1 MSTKRKKK
9 RVNKLSDL
17 SIDEVSLVD
26 RGANQHASVVL
37 SKRDDE
43 GEDEDEEGDIEKSD
57 PDPSTLHVEG
67 NDSDDDTDE
76 EEDEEVTETKKGFF
90 TRLIEKVLD
99 EESTTASSHAG
110 NIGDMDDVTKAGF
123 PGMQLPYQQQ
133 PMGQPAPG
141 PQNAM
146 PPGAQAFP
154 AQQPQQPMQQPGMGQ
169 QMPQQQPGQMQA
181 GPPLPDEVIQY
192 IQQLEEALA
201 QAQGTDN
208 QQPSG
213 HQEDKNVDPFRK
225 NLDDLSDDE
234 VTFLQELSKNLEDE
248 DTREAVTKAMEIVEK
263 ANERATAAEEIAKS
277 ERDYRLTQE
286 FVAKARSLVN
296 LPVSADE
303 FGPILKKLSE
313 TLEDDEYATLSKAL
327 AAANETVA
335 NAGVFGEI
343 GKQGGGQNY
352 ETVSKADAKAKELI
366 EKSDGELSHEAALS
380 KVFEEDPGLYD
391 EFLQEQGR

>member
-1 MSTKRKKK
+1 MSDKRKRKR

-37 SKRDDE
+37 SKRDED
-43 GEDEDEEGDIEKSD
+43 GEEEEDIEKSD

-67 NDSDDDTDE
+67 DEE

-99 EESTTASSHAG
+99 EESTTPGTDTG
-110 NIGDMDDVTKAGF
+110 NIADMDDVTKAGF

-133 PMGQPAPG
+133 QMGQPAPG

-154 AQQPQQPMQQPGMGQ
+154 SGQPGMQQPMQQQGMGQ

-201 QAQGTDN
+201 QAQGSGN
-208 QQPSG
+208 QPSG

-225 NLDDLSDDE
+225 NMDGLSDDE

-248 DTREAVTKAMEIVEK
+248 DTREAVAKAMEIVEK
-263 ANERATAAEEIAKS
+263 ANERATEAEEIAKF
-277 ERDYRLTQE
+277 ERDYRLNQE
-286 FVAKARSLVN
+286 FIAKARSLVN

-303 FGPILKKLSE
+303 FGPILKKLDDVLEEEEYS
-313 TLEDDEYATLSKAL
+313 TLFKAL
-327 AAANETVA
+327 SAANETVA

-343 GKQGGGQNY
+343 GKQGGGLNY
-352 ETVSKADAKAKELI
+352 ETVSKADAKAKELV
-366 EKSDGELSHEAALS
+366 EKSEGLSHEAALA
-380 KVFEEDPGLYD
+380 KVFEEDPSLYD
-391 EFLQEQGR
+391 EYLQEQGH